1 MVWNTDPVI
10 GILITLLA
18 CIAID
23 FSYTH
28 THTHN
33 IQKKKDLLMIK
44 YGVDVGCG
52 PNHTP
57 ERALDARAATDRRT
71 QRGCHSYVVKN
82 GEVYK
87 QTTKG

>member
-1 MVWNTDPVI
+1 
-10 GILITLLA
+10 
-18 CIAID
+18 
-23 FSYTH
+23 
-28 THTHN
+28 
-33 IQKKKDLLMIK
+33 MIK